1 MEEKELTPSD
11 RQRYIVLAI
20 YDIIDNKTR
29 NAMVKCL
36 EQFAVRVQKS
46 CFEGYM
52 TKAQYKEMMRRSS
65 RLINEEEDSLRI
77 YLLSDHTKV
86 VSWGRGEV
94 KRDDVVIY

>member
-29 NAMVKCL
+29 NTMVKCL

-52 TKAQYKEMMRRSS
+52 TIAQYKEMMRQSS

-94 KRDDVVIY
+94 KCDEVVIY